1 MVKCFMRLSLD
12 TKRLI
17 LCLCTLLYGL
27 LLCVRWVV
35 QIVLPVYPLSASLW
49 LGVGGLLVWLATL
62 AVLFYFWFRAFA
74 SEVMDVSPRSVT
86 VICVTLVGSVSLLI
100 VVSLILVTVTQV
112 LYSNQPSGLDAVPV
126 LVILVGQLLLC
137 CGVLY
142 LSIRISHF
150 FYGQYRENGRKGRLG
165 FAVMML
171 GSNIVLTLA
180 SLGQLA
186 AEAYHEYLS
195 GPGRSVPSLL
205 RVFIF
210 GVLVLLESLPVLL
223 LVLFAA
229 VQGKMQEHNA
239 AGLNVPL
246 LSEVPALYSEI

>member
-1 MVKCFMRLSLD
+1 MRLSLD

-27 LLCVRWVV
+27 LLCVRWVL

-49 LGVGGLLVWLATL
+49 LGVGGLLVWLVTL

-74 SEVMDVSPRSVT
+74 SEVMIDVSPRSVT
-86 VICVTLVGSVSLLI
+86 VIRAILVGSVSLLI

-142 LSIRISHF
+142 FSFRISHF
-150 FYGQYRENGRKGRLG
+150 FYGQYRENGRKGRRG

-195 GPGRSVPSLL
+195 GAGLPVPSLL

-210 GVLVLLESLPVLL
+210 GVPVLLESFPVLL

-229 VQGKMQEHNA
+229 VQGKMQERNA
-239 AGLNVPL
+239 AALNVPL
-246 LSEVPALYSEI
+246 LSAVPALYSEI